1 MLNFAYAEALEL
13 QGKYSEVH
21 PIYESFLRTLREQL
35 EALESRQ
42 LPVAASSSSSSDSL
56 EGQDNAGEAVTGVI
70 VTHRSASSASSN
82 MLADPQRAAKSPPTL
97 TDPEFVN
104 KRTDYGVAWI
114 MYIRFARRAEGLK
127 SARALFGKARRDR
140 LAPWQVHEAEGMLHP
155 TAPLWLEL

>member
-82 MLADPQRAAKSPPTL
+82 MLANVIEHGPTKCPGDSSVQRKTSRWL
-97 TDPEFVN
+97 CQF
-104 KRTDYGVAWI
+104 
-114 MYIRFARRAEGLK
+114 FARPKENG
-127 SARALFGKARRDR
+127 
-140 LAPWQVHEAEGMLHP
+140 QCH
-155 TAPLWLEL
+155 